1 MGITKSVLK
10 RPITTVLAVLCLLVF
25 GLSSVFSS
33 KMELTPEM
41 NFPMMMITAVYAG
54 ASPDDVNELITKP
67 IEESVGTLSGIKN
80 IQSMS
85 QENISIV
92 MMEYEYGTDMDKAYS
107 DLKKKMDSITMPDD
121 VDSPSIF
128 EFNMNDM
135 PSITLS
141 VNDPS
146 ADNLYN
152 YVSDEIVPEFEK
164 ISSVAS
170 VDLSGGQEGYIRV
183 RLIPEKMNQYHLN
196 MNSISQ
202 AIKSADFT
210 YPAGSTG
217 VGKQDLSVSTSV
229 KFDTVESLKRIP
241 IVAGSGK
248 TIYLEDVADVSE
260 TTGKYTSIGRYNG

>member
-170 VDLSGGQEGYIRV
+170 R
-183 RLIPEKMNQYHLN
+183 
-196 MNSISQ
+196 
-202 AIKSADFT
+202 
-210 YPAGSTG
+210 
-217 VGKQDLSVSTSV
+217 
-229 KFDTVESLKRIP
+229 
-241 IVAGSGK
+241 
-248 TIYLEDVADVSE
+248 
-260 TTGKYTSIGRYNG
+260 

>member
-92 MMEYEYGTDMDKAYS
+92 MMEYEYGTDMDKA
-107 DLKKKMDSITMPDD
+107 
-121 VDSPSIF
+121 
-128 EFNMNDM
+128 
-135 PSITLS
+135 
-141 VNDPS
+141 
-146 ADNLYN
+146 
-152 YVSDEIVPEFEK
+152 
-164 ISSVAS
+164 
-170 VDLSGGQEGYIRV
+170 
-183 RLIPEKMNQYHLN
+183 
-196 MNSISQ
+196 
-202 AIKSADFT
+202 
-210 YPAGSTG
+210 
-217 VGKQDLSVSTSV
+217 
-229 KFDTVESLKRIP
+229 
-241 IVAGSGK
+241 
-248 TIYLEDVADVSE
+248 
-260 TTGKYTSIGRYNG
+260 

>member
-1 MGITKSVLK
+1 
-10 RPITTVLAVLCLLVF
+10 
-25 GLSSVFSS
+25 
-33 KMELTPEM
+33 
-41 NFPMMMITAVYAG
+41 
-54 ASPDDVNELITKP
+54 
-67 IEESVGTLSGIKN
+67 
-80 IQSMS
+80 
-85 QENISIV
+85 
-92 MMEYEYGTDMDKAYS
+92 
-107 DLKKKMDSITMPDD
+107 
-121 VDSPSIF
+121 
-128 EFNMNDM
+128 MNDM

-210 YPAGSTG
+210 YPAGNTG
-217 VGKQDLSVSTSV
+217 VGSRIYRSV
-229 KFDTVESLKRIP
+229 P
-241 IVAGSGK
+241 P
-248 TIYLEDVADVSE
+248 
-260 TTGKYTSIGRYNG
+260 

>member
-217 VGKQDLSVSTSV
+217 
-229 KFDTVESLKRIP
+229 
-241 IVAGSGK
+241 
-248 TIYLEDVADVSE
+248 
-260 TTGKYTSIGRYNG
+260 

>member
-183 RLIPEKMNQYHLN
+183 PVSCLWPK
-196 MNSISQ
+196 
-202 AIKSADFT
+202 A
-210 YPAGSTG
+210 ST
-217 VGKQDLSVSTSV
+217 
-229 KFDTVESLKRIP
+229 
-241 IVAGSGK
+241 
-248 TIYLEDVADVSE
+248 
-260 TTGKYTSIGRYNG
+260 

>member
-92 MMEYEYGTDMDKAYS
+92 MMESEYGTDMDKA
-107 DLKKKMDSITMPDD
+107 
-121 VDSPSIF
+121 
-128 EFNMNDM
+128 
-135 PSITLS
+135 
-141 VNDPS
+141 
-146 ADNLYN
+146 
-152 YVSDEIVPEFEK
+152 
-164 ISSVAS
+164 
-170 VDLSGGQEGYIRV
+170 
-183 RLIPEKMNQYHLN
+183 
-196 MNSISQ
+196 
-202 AIKSADFT
+202 
-210 YPAGSTG
+210 
-217 VGKQDLSVSTSV
+217 
-229 KFDTVESLKRIP
+229 
-241 IVAGSGK
+241 
-248 TIYLEDVADVSE
+248 
-260 TTGKYTSIGRYNG
+260 

>member
-10 RPITTVLAVLCLLVF
+10 RPITPVLAVLCLLVF

-183 RLIPEKMNQYHLN
+183 RLIPEKMNQYHL
-196 MNSISQ
+196 
-202 AIKSADFT
+202 K
-210 YPAGSTG
+210 PGH
-217 VGKQDLSVSTSV
+217 
-229 KFDTVESLKRIP
+229 
-241 IVAGSGK
+241 
-248 TIYLEDVADVSE
+248 
-260 TTGKYTSIGRYNG
+260 

>member
-183 RLIPEKMNQYHLN
+183 RLIEGMA
-196 MNSISQ
+196 S
-202 AIKSADFT
+202 
-210 YPAGSTG
+210 
-217 VGKQDLSVSTSV
+217 
-229 KFDTVESLKRIP
+229 
-241 IVAGSGK
+241 
-248 TIYLEDVADVSE
+248 DV
-260 TTGKYTSIGRYNG
+260 

>member
-210 YPAGSTG
+210 YPAA
-217 VGKQDLSVSTSV
+217 
-229 KFDTVESLKRIP
+229 ERP
-241 IVAGSGK
+241 
-248 TIYLEDVADVSE
+248 
-260 TTGKYTSIGRYNG
+260 SI